1 MIVFVKVYT
10 SVWTESQE
18 QILSPA
24 HVLEK
29 FFTLIQGQKDLF
41 QSFGIW
47 YGS

>member
-1 MIVFVKVYT
+1 MTVFVKVYT

-18 QILSPA
+18 QIILLA
-24 HVLEK
+24 HGLEK
-29 FFTLIQGQKDLF
+29 FFTLIQGQKALF